1 MLMKAGLILLAG
13 TLLGRLFGFIRE
25 TQIAAAFGAGQ
36 MAEAAIITLSLPDL
50 LTNVLLGGAL
60 SYALIPE
67 FSTLSRAAAWRLH
80 IQMTA
85 MVGVFFGM
93 IAVVLGVFSTNI
105 LSIFNQ
111 HLPDQLAHQTQ
122 QAIAISAWLMPLI
135 GLAGVATAYLQ
146 SNNRYLST
154 AFSTS
159 IYNGILVFSL
169 FGLVL
174 GGAHG
179 SELLLLSA
187 AMIAGGLFRYA
198 VLWRAGTKLKAI
210 DPVEP
215 IGWLIHMPLLKAYAF
230 ALTGSAALLALPL
243 IARIYAAQYGE
254 GSLAQFNYASKLI
267 ELPLGVAI
275 SVISVVALPALSQAH
290 ESNSGII
297 KTEPKKEWQTL
308 LYQSLRFSILLSMVI
323 MLPCIWF
330 TSSLA
335 HIAYGWG
342 EMDEQ
347 SITVIAQLLT
357 AGLPLL
363 ILQGAIS
370 VTSAALASAKNSVP
384 LAWSGV
390 SGVFVFVAAAT
401 LLGEYGKLNTLMY
414 AMVLA
419 YFTVFMLQSYTLS
432 LRHAVE
438 WGPFLTDRRL
448 YFPVIA
454 VLAMF
459 ALLASLFDRI
469 QINHWRGVAL
479 AVLSVVVLSS
489 TTVAASPEIRRIVR
503 TKLNR

>member
-1 MLMKAGLILLAG
+1 MKAGLILLAG
-13 TLLGRLFGFIRE
+13 TLLGRLFGFARE

-67 FSTLSRAAAWRLH
+67 FSTLSRSAAWRLH

-85 MVGVFFGM
+85 VVGVFFG
-93 IAVVLGVFSTNI
+93 VVAIILGVGSAGI

-122 QAIAISAWLMPLI
+122 SAIAFSVWLMPLI
-135 GLAGVATAYLQ
+135 GLTGVATAYLQ
-146 SNNRYLST
+146 ANKQYLAT

-159 IYNGILVFSL
+159 IYNGILVLSL

-187 AMIAGGLFRYA
+187 AMIAGGLLRYA
-198 VLWRAGTKLKAI
+198 VLWRASTKLKAI

-254 GSLAQFNYASKLI
+254 GALAQFNYASKLI

-275 SVISVVALPALSQAH
+275 SVISIVALPALSQAH

-297 KTEPKKEWQTL
+297 KTEPKKEWQAL

-342 EMDEQ
+342 KMDER
-347 SITVIAQLLT
+347 SLTVIAQLLT

-370 VTSAALASAKNSVP
+370 ITSAALASAKSSGV

-390 SGVFVFVAAAT
+390 SGVFVFSVAAT
-401 LLGEYGKLNTLMY
+401 LLSEYGKLNTLMY

-419 YFTVFMLQSYTLS
+419 YFAVLMLQSFNLNM
-432 LRHAVE
+432 RHSVQ
-438 WGPFLTDRRL
+438 WKSFLADSHF
-448 YFPVIA
+448 YYPVAA
-454 VLAMF
+454 VLATF
-459 ALLASLFDRI
+459 ALLASLFDRL
-469 QINHWRGVAL
+469 QINHWQGLAL
-479 AVLSVVVLSS
+479 AISSMVVLSGAV
-489 TTVAASPEIRRIVR
+489 VAASPEIRRIVR